1 MRPYEDRPS
10 RVKKSVTFRS
20 GKYGWDNAVTEFG
33 EFGPAW
39 DVLVLNQYVEQFD
52 NIDPR
57 EVIVK
62 VEVRA
67 RMIGKPSSLLPRP

>member
-1 MRPYEDRPS
+1 MRPHEDRPS
-10 RVKKSVTFRS
+10 QGRKSVTFRS
-20 GKYGWDNAVTEFG
+20 GKYGLDNAVMEFG
-33 EFGPAW
+33 EFGHAS
-39 DVLVLNQYVEQFD
+39 DVLLFNRYVEQFD

-67 RMIGKPSSLLPRP
+67 RKYRQTF